1 MTWAEYYERY
11 DGWQESTQYSRLAS
25 IKDFGP
31 DGSPSEEICDC
42 IQYVDTR
49 TATSILRRALAA
61 GVRFRAAEVAE
72 IADSGQIEDEEALE
86 KLIQTAVDAYT
97 GEQLDTLLSC
107 LPDPEP
113 VFELIDKIT
122 SKPTHFT
129 EEDVLTL
136 LPNLPDEESIY
147 QLVNSTDAIFT
158 ENGLNELCDYGVDES
173 LIRKISKRS
182 GIPYADPDEPDEEIS
197 LKEAQPKK
205 PGMFSSIL
213 MGMALAGSPKPKK
226 YRQMHGRL
234 CSLSSPLWLSLWAMV
249 LWTWAYT
256 WLRILWKWRM
266 QWEVQ
271 HRLTSLAMWNDT
283 TRIIYMDTPAVRHRA
298 GIPLA

>member
-1 MTWAEYYERY
+1 MEVHLRKYVTAFSMWIRAQRPAFFAE
-11 DGWQESTQYSRLAS
+11 
-25 IKDFGP
+25 
-31 DGSPSEEICDC
+31 
-42 IQYVDTR
+42 
-49 TATSILRRALAA
+49 

-147 QLVNSTDAIFT
+147 QLVN
-158 ENGLNELCDYGVDES
+158 
-173 LIRKISKRS
+173 
-182 GIPYADPDEPDEEIS
+182 
-197 LKEAQPKK
+197 
-205 PGMFSSIL
+205 
-213 MGMALAGSPKPKK
+213 
-226 YRQMHGRL
+226 
-234 CSLSSPLWLSLWAMV
+234 
-249 LWTWAYT
+249 
-256 WLRILWKWRM
+256 
-266 QWEVQ
+266 
-271 HRLTSLAMWNDT
+271 
-283 TRIIYMDTPAVRHRA
+283 
-298 GIPLA
+298 

>member
-25 IKDFGP
+25 IKDFEP

-61 GVRFRAAEVAE
+61 GVRFRAAEVTE

-113 VFELIDKIT
+113 VLELIDKIT

-147 QLVNSTDAIFT
+147 QLVN
-158 ENGLNELCDYGVDES
+158 
-173 LIRKISKRS
+173 
-182 GIPYADPDEPDEEIS
+182 
-197 LKEAQPKK
+197 
-205 PGMFSSIL
+205 
-213 MGMALAGSPKPKK
+213 
-226 YRQMHGRL
+226 
-234 CSLSSPLWLSLWAMV
+234 
-249 LWTWAYT
+249 
-256 WLRILWKWRM
+256 
-266 QWEVQ
+266 
-271 HRLTSLAMWNDT
+271 
-283 TRIIYMDTPAVRHRA
+283 
-298 GIPLA
+298 

>member
-11 DGWQESTQYSRLAS
+11 DGWQESTQYSRLAA
-25 IKDFGP
+25 IKDFGS

-136 LPNLPDEESIY
+136 LSNLPDEESIY
-147 QLVNSTDAIFT
+147 QLVNSTDAIFK

-182 GIPYADPDEPDEEIS
+182 GIPYADPDEPDEEIP

-205 PGMFSSIL
+205 PGLFSSIL
-213 MGMALAGSPKPKK
+213 IGMA
-226 YRQMHGRL
+226 RL
-234 CSLSSPLWLSLWAMV
+234 TVLSLKVQADAREIVLIVLPTMVIAMGDG
-249 LWTWAYT
+249 
-256 WLRILWKWRM
+256 I
-266 QWEVQ
+266 
-271 HRLTSLAMWNDT
+271 
-283 TRIIYMDTPAVRHRA
+283 MDM
-298 GIPLA
+298 GIHMAANSVEMEDVVGSAT

>member
-49 TATSILRRALAA
+49 TATSILRR
-61 GVRFRAAEVAE
+61 
-72 IADSGQIEDEEALE
+72 EALE

-147 QLVNSTDAIFT
+147 QLVN
-158 ENGLNELCDYGVDES
+158 
-173 LIRKISKRS
+173 
-182 GIPYADPDEPDEEIS
+182 
-197 LKEAQPKK
+197 
-205 PGMFSSIL
+205 
-213 MGMALAGSPKPKK
+213 
-226 YRQMHGRL
+226 
-234 CSLSSPLWLSLWAMV
+234 
-249 LWTWAYT
+249 
-256 WLRILWKWRM
+256 
-266 QWEVQ
+266 
-271 HRLTSLAMWNDT
+271 
-283 TRIIYMDTPAVRHRA
+283 
-298 GIPLA
+298 